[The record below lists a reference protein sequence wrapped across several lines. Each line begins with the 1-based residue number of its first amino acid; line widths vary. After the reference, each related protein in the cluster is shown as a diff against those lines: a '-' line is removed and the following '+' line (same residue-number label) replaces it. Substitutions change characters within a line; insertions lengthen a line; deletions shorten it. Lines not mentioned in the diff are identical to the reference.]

1 MKKIITRIAGIAI
14 LLVSCAPQAQ
24 PTEAPATDLPSAPTK
39 DADALGDELVHRLS
53 VNLGIDD
60 SGIVVMGVR
69 NVEFGD
75 ACLDVP
81 SRETAC
87 VQVITP
93 GRVYTLEANGMEYV
107 YHTTE
112 DGDLIQPAT
121 LALTWTREGGIA
133 GFCDRLTVFL
143 SGEVYGSNC
152 RSDPNETSGYF
163 ARLLTAAQQEQ
174 FTTWYLRFGDV
185 DLDISDPKGVAD
197 QMIHT
202 LVFHGDGTSKPG
214 RADQQAMFEW
224 AQKLFQ
230 KLNS

>member
-1 MKKIITRIAGIAI
+1 MKKLITGIVGVTI

-24 PTEAPATDLPSAPTK
+24 PTEAPATDLPSALTE
-39 DADALGDELVHRLS
+39 DAGSVDEVLIHRLS
-53 VNLGIDD
+53 VNLGLEKGEITVKSIREVD
-60 SGIVVMGVR
+60 
-69 NVEFGD
+69 FGD
-75 ACLDVP
+75 LCLDAP
-81 SRETAC
+81 ANETTCA
-87 VQVITP
+87 QVVTP
-93 GRVYTLEANGMEYV
+93 GFIYILEANGIEYR
-107 YHTTE
+107 YHTTAA
-112 DGDLIQPAT
+112 GDMIRPAT

-143 SGEVYGSNC
+143 SGEVYSSNC

-224 AQKLFQ
+224 AQNLFQ